1 MKLKVAHFEK
11 EINEIFGHVRNVMD
25 SLPKINKQQE
35 SLSEYKTLYCFFISY
50 WNFIAMLYLLS
61 RSLKAFE
68 AKQCKMVETCEMIQI
83 YAGRIQKEAE
93 GKWKMV
99 QETGANRSE
108 LEKKLCTAEG
118 MNYKK
123 AIRVLC
129 HGHLRNSYLVTFN
142 EMSYMEIFS
151 STSSYGRRTG

>member
-1 MKLKVAHFEK
+1 
-11 EINEIFGHVRNVMD
+11 
-25 SLPKINKQQE
+25 
-35 SLSEYKTLYCFFISY
+35 
-50 WNFIAMLYLLS
+50 
-61 RSLKAFE
+61 
-68 AKQCKMVETCEMIQI
+68 MIQI

-123 AIRVLC
+123 AIRVMGTFGI
-129 HGHLRNSYLVTFN
+129 HLVTFN